1 MRFWRRGDP
10 QAHSA
15 FTTNISRTGLF
26 LGSASAL
33 QSGERLRLE
42 IVDPERGFYV
52 EGRVARVH
60 RVSLA
65 LRHVEQP
72 GVGVCFLPPDEL
84 IDEFLPAGM
93 RPAEPLRA
101 ETLGA
106 APRSAEAPA
115 PVAPTPAAPAQ
126 AAPTPVAQTPASSAP
141 PAPPAADPGRSDA
154 TRPMAG
160 AAGEPRQRVVPV
172 RFDDASAFLSVFHRD
187 IQSGGLFVSSA
198 EPAELNE
205 VVWVELHLP
214 LADARPE
221 LFQARVVQRFEPEAA
236 VGTGANILAGMAL
249 QLLDPERAVSTLR
262 PLLAKIRGS

>member
-1 MRFWRRGDP
+1 
-10 QAHSA
+10 
-15 FTTNISRTGLF
+15 
-26 LGSASAL
+26 
-33 QSGERLRLE
+33 
-42 IVDPERGFYV
+42 
-52 EGRVARVH
+52 
-60 RVSLA
+60 
-65 LRHVEQP
+65 
-72 GVGVCFLPPDEL
+72 
-84 IDEFLPAGM
+84 
-93 RPAEPLRA
+93 
-101 ETLGA
+101 
-106 APRSAEAPA
+106 
-115 PVAPTPAAPAQ
+115 
-126 AAPTPVAQTPASSAP
+126 
-141 PAPPAADPGRSDA
+141 
-154 TRPMAG
+154 MAG
-160 AAGEPRQRVVPV
+160 AAGESGKRVVPV